1 MDFFKWNDL
10 FLTGQPIV
18 DEQHQRL
25 VQILNNFIECMTQND
40 VAPEAEIAHVF
51 AELLDYAKK
60 HFCEEEEL
68 MQSVGIAS
76 LFFEHQQQQHQA
88 YIHEVIR
95 AKDKYTDDPK
105 TARTLINFLGHW
117 LIYHILGLDK
127 SMGRQIE
134 AIQNGISPADAFIQE
149 QQYREATADPL
160 LHALNAMIEQAME
173 RNHQLVK
180 MNETLETRVSERT
193 LALQDA
199 NFSLTET
206 LNQLEAKIA
215 ESQRLGAELQIANDH
230 LQHLALTDVLTG
242 LPNRRHAMDDLARL
256 WSASIRQNADLSCI
270 MLDADGFKQ
279 VNDLYG
285 HDAGDRVLC
294 EIATMLRKHTRL
306 EDLVCRLGGDE
317 FLILCPQ
324 TPLKGALVLAE
335 HLHTQANAL
344 RITFDSGEWRGSLS
358 LGVAERTPQT
368 PHPDALINAADQG
381 LYLAKRRGR
390 NQVAAHTTLL
400 PT

>member
-1 MDFFKWNDL
+1 M
-10 FLTGQPIV
+10 V
-18 DEQHQRL
+18 DEQHQQL
-25 VQILNNFIECMTQND
+25 VNILNNFIECMTQKDMSPD
-40 VAPEAEIAHVF
+40 VEINHVF
-51 AELLDYAKK
+51 TELLNYANK
-60 HFCEEEEL
+60 HFTDEEKL
-68 MQSVGIAS
+68 MKSMNIEPI
-76 LFFEHQQQQHQA
+76 FFEHQQQQHQA
-88 YIHEVIR
+88 YIREVIR
-95 AKDKYTDDPK
+95 AKNQPSEDPN
-105 TARTLINFLGHW
+105 TAKALIDFLGHW

-134 AIQNGISPADAFIQE
+134 AIRKGIAPAEAFAQE
-149 QQYREATADPL
+149 QRYREETADPL

-199 NFSLTET
+199 NFTLTET
-206 LNQLEAKIA
+206 LNKLEAKIA
-215 ESQRLGAELQIANDH
+215 ESQRLSAELQVANDH

-242 LPNRRHAMDDLARL
+242 LPNRRHAMDHLAQL
-256 WSASIRQNADLSCI
+256 WSASIRQNTDLACI

-279 VNDLYG
+279 VNDVYG

-294 EIATMLRKHTRL
+294 TIADMLSQYTRK

-324 TPLKGALVLAE
+324 TTLEGALVLAE
-335 HLHTQANAL
+335 NLRVRAHTL
-344 RITFDSGEWRGSLS
+344 RIIFDSGEWHGSLS
-358 LGVAERTPQT
+358 LGAAMRTAQMEN
-368 PHPDALINAADQG
+368 PDALINTADQG

-390 NQVAAHTTLL
+390 NQVATHTASIQT
-400 PT
+400 